1 MSCGKCDSRAVIA
14 LQHGGF
20 CKKHIINYFEDK
32 VFKTINRFQ
41 LLGRNEKIC
50 VAASGGKDSL
60 TVLYL
65 TKKYLEKNG
74 LPTNNLFALAIDEGI
89 DNYREK
95 TLIDLKKFCLGHSIP
110 LQVVSFQE
118 ELGKTLDYAYPLIN
132 RDANKKPC
140 NVCGVWRRYLLNR
153 YARKLGADKLV
164 TGHNLDDEAQAI
176 VMNLFKAN
184 TKLAARLGPISGIEE
199 NVLFTQRVKPLYLCA
214 EKEVRLYALL
224 KGFQIQFVECP
235 YSREGYRHQV
245 QEMINEFEN
254 KYKGTKQGIINSFL
268 DILPS
273 LQEHEKNIA
282 LDEKAS
288 FTAKEKKTMETV
300 RPCNICGEAS
310 NQETC
315 NACRMKEILE
325 NER

>member
-1 MSCGKCDSRAVIA
+1 
-14 LQHGGF
+14 
-20 CKKHIINYFEDK
+20 
-32 VFKTINRFQ
+32 
-41 LLGRNEKIC
+41 
-50 VAASGGKDSL
+50 
-60 TVLYL
+60 
-65 TKKYLEKNG
+65 
-74 LPTNNLFALAIDEGI
+74 
-89 DNYREK
+89 
-95 TLIDLKKFCLGHSIP
+95 
-110 LQVVSFQE
+110 
-118 ELGKTLDYAYPLIN
+118 
-132 RDANKKPC
+132 
-140 NVCGVWRRYLLNR
+140 
-153 YARKLGADKLV
+153 
-164 TGHNLDDEAQAI
+164 
-176 VMNLFKAN
+176 MNLFKAN

-288 FTAKEKKTMETV
+288 FTAKEKKLWK
-300 RPCNICGEAS
+300 RCGTLQYLRRSIES
-310 NQETC
+310 RNLQCVPDEGDL
-315 NACRMKEILE
+315 RK
-325 NER
+325 